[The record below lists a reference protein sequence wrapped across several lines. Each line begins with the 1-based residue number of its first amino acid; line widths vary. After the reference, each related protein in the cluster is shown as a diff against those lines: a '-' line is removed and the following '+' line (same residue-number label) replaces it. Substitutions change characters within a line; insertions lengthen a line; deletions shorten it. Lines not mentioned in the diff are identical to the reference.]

1 MRILSLFGPAPA
13 AEDAEP
19 CGHCRPAAA
28 TSAWLVVEVAT
39 FASKNSLR
47 VEERY
52 MFPARALF
60 LLALAAWLG
69 RGAPPTPDTLV
80 AAAVPAALLLALP
93 LTRLLNVS
101 ITSDTFRLIPLYRLS
116 NVFSGGGDRRG
127 DSAS

>member
-1 MRILSLFGPAPA
+1 
-13 AEDAEP
+13 
-19 CGHCRPAAA
+19 
-28 TSAWLVVEVAT
+28 
-39 FASKNSLR
+39 
-47 VEERY
+47 

-69 RGAPPTPDTLV
+69 RGGPRPLLITLV

-101 ITSDTFRLIPLYRLS
+101 ITSDTFGLIPLYRLS

>member
-1 MRILSLFGPAPA
+1 
-13 AEDAEP
+13 
-19 CGHCRPAAA
+19 
-28 TSAWLVVEVAT
+28 
-39 FASKNSLR
+39 
-47 VEERY
+47 

-69 RGAPPTPDTLV
+69 RGAPPAPDTLV

-101 ITSDTFRLIPLYRLS
+101 ITSDTFGLIPLYRLS